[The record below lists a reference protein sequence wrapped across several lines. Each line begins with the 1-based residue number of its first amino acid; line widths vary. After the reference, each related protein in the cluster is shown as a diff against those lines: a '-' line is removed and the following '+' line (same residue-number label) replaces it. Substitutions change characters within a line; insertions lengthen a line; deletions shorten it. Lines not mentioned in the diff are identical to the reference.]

1 MATDASF
8 VDFVCDQIHGAGAI
22 TSRKMF
28 GEYALYAGDKV
39 VALLCD
45 NQFFLKPTAAG
56 RTLLPDPKEGFPY
69 PGARPHWLLDE
80 ALEDRDLLS
89 ALVAATARDLPS
101 PKPRAAATPKR
112 KAAPTP
118 RRKAAKRSRPKD

>member
-8 VDFVCDQIHGAGAI
+8 VAYVCDQIHGAGSI
-22 TSRKMF
+22 TYRKMF
-28 GEYALYAGDKV
+28 GEYALYADGKV

-56 RTLLPDPKEGFPY
+56 RALLPKPKEGFPY
-69 PGARPHWLLDE
+69 AGARPHWLLDE

-89 ALVAATARDLPS
+89 ALVAATARDLPP
-101 PKPRAAATPKR
+101 PKPKAGPARTRRPARRNPK
-112 KAAPTP
+112 AP
-118 RRKAAKRSRPKD
+118 